1 MFRKVKAK
9 FILISTIIT
18 AIILVFISGG
28 IYFSI
33 RGQTNRNNNQ
43 ILELVASHSSN
54 FKFYNSEWGQ
64 GGQGQ
69 QGGWQSGDNPNEGQ
83 PQDSQQNEGNPPD
96 KKPDNGKKELPNT
109 AQFFTVVFANDMFI
123 TEDIYNMDHIAS
135 ASLSEDQAK
144 ELVAKIKET
153 KKDSGIINKYYM
165 FKVADLGNEMNEIK
179 GLAVLDCEQ
188 SLKSLDTVRNY
199 SLIFGSLGLVIM
211 FVLLY
216 FFSDKILKPVKEAYD
231 KQKNF
236 ISNASHE
243 LRTPL
248 TIISANNELIEM
260 QNGNSDHT
268 ENISKQIKKMN
279 DMVAGL
285 TLLSKVADP
294 DSVEIKDVNASI
306 VAEEI
311 CMNYEH
317 LYQEINKNF
326 QYDIQ
331 KDICF
336 KCNDKLL
343 SQLVYILLDNAS
355 KYAKDNIKFSL
366 RQNKDII
373 TIQQENEVEKIEQG
387 DLNQYADRFYR
398 GEDVRGNVEGSGIG
412 LSIAK
417 DIVTLFKGKMSIKG
431 IYNRFTIEI
440 EFKK

>member
-1 MFRKVKAK
+1 MFKKVKAK
-9 FILISTIIT
+9 FILVSTIIT
-18 AIILVFISGG
+18 AFILVFISGG

-33 RGQTNRNNNQ
+33 RGQTNRNNSQ

-54 FKFYNSEWGQ
+54 FKFYNQQQGSWQ
-64 GGQGQ
+64 GGEI
-69 QGGWQSGDNPNEGQ
+69 PEEGQ
-83 PQDSQQNEGNPPD
+83 PQNSEESQQPNPQNSNQQEGKPD
-96 KKPDNGKKELPNT
+96 KNKRELPNT
-109 AQFFTVVFANDMFI
+109 AQFFTVVYANGMFI
-123 TEDIYNMDHIAS
+123 TEDVYNMDHIAS
-135 ASLSEDQAK
+135 ALLSEDAAK

-153 KKDSGIINKYYM
+153 GKESGTINKYYM
-165 FKVADLGNEMNEIK
+165 YKVANLGNDMNEVT

-199 SLIFGSLGLVIM
+199 SLIFGSLGLIIM

-216 FFSDKILKPVKEAYD
+216 FFSDKILKPVREAYD

-260 QNGNSDHT
+260 QGGSNEHT
-268 ENISKQIKKMN
+268 DNITKQIKKMN

-285 TLLSKVADP
+285 TLLSKVSDP
-294 DSVEIKDVNASI
+294 DSLEMKEINVSNIVEEA
-306 VAEEI
+306 

-317 LYQEINKNF
+317 LYNEMKLNF
-326 QYDIQ
+326 EFDVQ
-331 KDICF
+331 KDVVL
-336 KCNDKLL
+336 KSNDKLFA
-343 SQLVYILLDNAS
+343 QLIYILLDNAS
-355 KYAKDNIKFSL
+355 KYAKNNIKLSL
-366 RQNKDII
+366 RQNKDVI
-373 TIQQENEVEKIEQG
+373 TIQQENEVEKIQQG
-387 DLNQYADRFYR
+387 DLNHYSDRFYR

-417 DIVTLFKGKMSIKG
+417 DIVTLFKGKMNIKG

-440 EFKK
+440 ELKK